1 MLFEWDPILP
11 GFAHGVI
18 LRYNLTVRETDN
30 LANVIVDITLPA
42 YERSYYVE
50 GLKKFTNYTMWVS
63 GFNSK
68 GQGALYEPG
77 HINSTGEDGKE
88 NSQGCCLIS
97 IPPND
102 WIVKLEHCFVFRP
115 RSSSKQ
121 HQSFHT

>member
-18 LRYNLTVRETDN
+18 LRYNLTVRETDD
-30 LANVIVDITLPA
+30 LANIIVDMTLPA
-42 YERSYYVE
+42 YERSHYVE

-63 GFNSK
+63 AFNSK
-68 GQGALYEPG
+68 GQGPLYEPG

-88 NSQGCCLIS
+88 NCLMFLFNI
-97 IPPND
+97 NATQL
-102 WIVKLEHCFVFRP
+102 KHGFVFRS